1 MKIKKV
7 LFPVLAIALALAAS
21 KLEAKSVDKAC
32 EGVDKMLAEL
42 KVVGP
47 IMKET
52 GNYRNVWVD
61 RSWYTLKADEK
72 KSVIDLAAKC
82 ASKDRGFTTFRDG
95 YSDKEVGG
103 RGLTGTYLK

>member
-1 MKIKKV
+1 MKIKTV
-7 LFPVLAIALALAAS
+7 SISLLALMLVAS
-21 KLEAKSVDKAC
+21 MAQAKTLDEAC
-32 EGVDKMLAEL
+32 EGADKMLAGL
-42 KVVGP
+42 KIVGP
-47 IMKET
+47 IMKED

-82 ASKDRGFTTFRDG
+82 VSSVRGFTTFRDG